1 MSLSAATGAMAASP
15 RSMPFARRG
24 VPTAWRGGISSR
36 RRARAP
42 SAIDPAASAPAT
54 AAHDARTQADFD
66 ALWRWLD
73 ANGVDVSKTRVELV
87 DGSVGGRG
95 WGLVAAKDIAAGDAA
110 LSVPQSL
117 WMTPSTAADSA
128 IGPFVENQPAWVKLA
143 VQLLH
148 EKSKGDESRWSEY
161 VATLPTKLDAPLF
174 WSADELAY
182 LQGSQLFSNAAGYDA
197 YVRGTFVS
205 LEQEIFSANRP
216 LFPESVFSETEFL
229 WAFGVLR
236 ARCLPPRDRG
246 DDVAL
251 VPGLDMANHSG
262 LVNSTWT
269 LNGGGLG
276 SVFGGAGSGPSM
288 LFRLDERV
296 AAGAECFVNYG
307 PNKVD
312 SQLALDFGFADA
324 FCLRPGYVLGPIEIP
339 DADVNQFDKQD
350 VLEVAGLLRAPS
362 FTIRA
367 FEDPPAELRVF
378 SRLLNLKDS
387 DAFLLEAIFRAEA
400 WSLISEP
407 VSETNEREACLTM
420 IAGCEAALSLYPSRV
435 DEDRAVAEDA
445 SSSPRLRLAARVAM
459 GEKQALLECMGFF
472 ANVERRLDQ
481 MEYYQER
488 RLRSLNLLDRD
499 GNSTYDPFQDTMA

>member
-1 MSLSAATGAMAASP
+1 
-15 RSMPFARRG
+15 
-24 VPTAWRGGISSR
+24 
-36 RRARAP
+36 
-42 SAIDPAASAPAT
+42 
-54 AAHDARTQADFD
+54 
-66 ALWRWLD
+66 
-73 ANGVDVSKTRVELV
+73 
-87 DGSVGGRG
+87 
-95 WGLVAAKDIAAGDAA
+95 LVAAKDIAAGDAA

-117 WMTPSTAADSA
+117 WMTPSTAVDSA
-128 IGPFVENQPAWVKLA
+128 VGPFVENQPAWVKLA

-205 LEQEIFSANRP
+205 LEAEIFSANRP

-236 ARCLPPRDRG
+236 ARCLPPRDQG
-246 DDVAL
+246 DDIAL

-296 AAGAECFVNYG
+296 VAGAECFVNYG

-312 SQLALDFGFADA
+312 SQFALDFGFADA

-350 VLEVAGLLRAPS
+350 VLEVAGLLRAPL